1 MNKEKDVKQRR
12 KAIDC
17 KLIEP
22 SKTSPGYFK
31 YVITIRELDGSIHT
45 VPAYGVDMQD
55 AIRRLLKTERDA
67 KINKVYIRKI
77 EPITLIAIFTCWVVS
92 VISSLVLDNYQYAY
106 WGVISLFTVVFSV
119 AVFRFIRGIQDN

>member
-1 MNKEKDVKQRR
+1 MSKEKDVKQRR

-31 YVITIRELDGSIHT
+31 YAITIRELDGSIHT